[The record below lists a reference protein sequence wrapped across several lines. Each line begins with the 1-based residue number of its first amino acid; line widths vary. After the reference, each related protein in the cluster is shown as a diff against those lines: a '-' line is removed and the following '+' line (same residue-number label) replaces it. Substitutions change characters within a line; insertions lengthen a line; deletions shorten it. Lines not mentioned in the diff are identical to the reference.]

1 MAYTVEA
8 NSIVEAW
15 IKTLAKVYHHG
26 VDLPTEYKNN
36 ARTLLDPIAVH
47 INKPWTYPQICDDIS
62 PIKSHIIEDYRRAFL
77 RVAKTGHTYTYP
89 NRLFD
94 FPITKKVKVAGRE
107 GLGGYHWEDDI
118 VTVGDGDGKGI
129 NQIQLIIDA
138 LAKSRISRRQ
148 VAHTW
153 NPATDPNMEHCPCL
167 QDVHFSIVYDKLR
180 LVAHFRSNDM
190 LDGALSNNNGLHG
203 LQMFVANSLGVECG
217 YLEVYSEFPH
227 IYENR
232 LDDAKKVL
240 AGANKYLAYAELV
253 RMYED

>member
-1 MAYTVEA
+1 MAY
-8 NSIVEAW
+8 IVEADSIGEGW
-15 IKTLAKVYHHG
+15 IKAVATVYHKG
-26 VDLPTEYKNN
+26 VLLPTEYENN
-36 ARTLLDPIAVH
+36 AMTLVDPLVVH
-47 INKPWTYPQICDDIS
+47 INKPWSYPQVCDDIS
-62 PIKSHIIEDYRRAFL
+62 PIKTGIIRDYCMKFL
-77 RVAKTGHTYTYP
+77 KVSNTGHTYTYP

-94 FPITKKVKVAGRE
+94 FPVTKKVKVPGRE
-107 GLGGYHWEDDI
+107 GLGGYHWEDGI
-118 VTVGDGDGKGI
+118 ATVGDGDGKGI

-167 QDVHFSIVYDKLR
+167 QDVHFSIVFDELR

-190 LDGALSNNNGLHG
+190 LDASLSNNNGLYT
-203 LQMFVANSLGVECG
+203 LQRYVASSLGVKCG

-232 LDDAKKVL
+232 LEDAKKVL
-240 AGANKYLAYAELV
+240 AGAYKYLTPEQMTRL
-253 RMYED
+253 YED